1 MSTTKKLVQ
10 FGAGN
15 IGRSFIG
22 QLFSRAGY
30 EVVFVDIDTAV
41 VRALNERRAY
51 TVEIR
56 DKRSETWLIENVRGV
71 DARDTE
77 TVAAE
82 VADADCLGSAVG
94 KNALA
99 AIAPAVAK
107 GLELR
112 IRRLGPRPIDL
123 IICENILDGAAFLRG
138 EIRRALPADFPLD
151 EMLGLVETSI
161 GKMVPIMSAKD
172 RERDPLLVYAEAYNT
187 LILDKKAFRA
197 PIPAVPGL
205 DPKDNM
211 KAYVERK
218 SFIHN
223 LGHATLAYTEGILG
237 RDYVYTWEAERDSEL
252 RTTAKAAMWESG
264 RALIRAYPD
273 EFNEVNQEEHIENLL
288 NRFGNVYLGDTIF
301 RVGRDVVR
309 KLARDDRLIGAMRFD
324 IAHGVG
330 PTVTARGAAAACF
343 FRKTDEGGRLFPADE
358 EFRRLIFPKGLDYML
373 THVCGLS
380 PEDETDRR
388 VISLIRPHFDRFRVQ
403 FRDTILIS

>member
-1 MSTTKKLVQ
+1 MKKLVQ

-30 EVVFVDIDTAV
+30 EVVFADVDATVIG
-41 VRALNERRAY
+41 ALNDRRAY

-56 DKRSETWLIENVRGV
+56 DEQSETWRIENVRGV
-71 DARDTE
+71 SARDPE
-77 TVAAE
+77 KVAEE

-94 KNALA
+94 KNYLA
-99 AIAPAVAK
+99 AIVPPLAR

-112 IRRLGPRPIDL
+112 LRKFGRRPVDL

-138 EIRRALPADFPLD
+138 EFRKVLPAGFPLD

-172 RERDPLLVYAEAYNT
+172 RARDPLLVYAESYNT
-187 LILDKKAFRA
+187 LILDKKAFLA
-197 PIPAVPGL
+197 PIPEVPGL

-223 LGHATLAYTEGILG
+223 LGHAMLAYLEGILG
-237 RDYVYTWEAERDSEL
+237 RDYTYTWEAVRDAEL
-252 RTTAKAAMWESG
+252 RAIAKAAMWESG
-264 RALIRAYPD
+264 RGLITAYPQ
-273 EFNEVNQEEHIENLL
+273 EFDTANQEEHIENLL
-288 NRFGNVYLGDTIF
+288 KRFGNAFLGDTIF
-301 RVGRDVVR
+301 RVGRDVQR

-324 IAHGVG
+324 LERGVE
-330 PTVTARGAAAACF
+330 PVVTAQGAAAACF
-343 FRKTDEGGRLFPADE
+343 FRKTDEGGQPFGPDD
-358 EFRRLIFPKGLDYML
+358 EFRRLIFPKGLDYIL
-373 THVCGLS
+373 SHACGLS
-380 PEDETDRR
+380 EADDIDRR
-388 VISLIRPHFDRFRVQ
+388 VIALIRPHFDRFREI
-403 FRDTILIS
+403 RDSFAATKR